1 MPTYLTVNAKEKCIM
16 ARIGRQG
23 QLHQANFTLRQFGSY
38 EAAAIAAQDWVNQ
51 RLLAL
56 PPPLPNKGRK
66 TRRNTSGVVG
76 VRLADATRR
85 KNGNVYPDWRW
96 IANWPNCERSGG
108 VGWSVKHYGDDR
120 AFVSAFIA
128 RANETTDRFEVE
140 SKFQKIRNTAEY
152 ANILKLKIQSPP
164 MGP

>member
-38 EAAAIAAQDWVNQ
+38 EVAAVAAQDWVNQ
-51 RLLAL
+51 RLREL
-56 PPPLPNKGRK
+56 PPPLPSKGRR
-66 TRRNTSGVVG
+66 THRNTSGVVG

-85 KNGNVYPDWRW
+85 KNGNIYPDWRW
-96 IANWPNCERSGG
+96 IANWPSFERSGG

-128 RANETTDRFEVE
+128 RASETSNRLEVE
-140 SKFQKIRNTAEY
+140 SMFQKTQNSAEY
-152 ANILKLKIQSPP
+152 ADILKLKIQSSP
-164 MGP
+164 MVL